1 MGYRLGDCAR
11 DGGCSPTVTQCR
23 KGLAE
28 SSLSTFIFP
37 VARLHPLR
45 FCRDFSPCSIELPK
59 PPLRLRLWRPLRLFQ
74 AGLIAGCVQ
83 AGLVCVMTPMV
94 MVFAQYRDHD
104 PGASGRSPA
113 AMLIAFLPL
122 IYATLAAWPGL
133 YKAPLCDVDDCANS
147 PRIPPHVVFRS
158 GSFSRHALHCHF
170 LASIGCASYALQPPP
185 DILVAL
191 DVYLGPTP
199 AAPILWSALMSV
211 CVAGF
216 GANAHAAT
224 DAAY

>member
-1 MGYRLGDCAR
+1 
-11 DGGCSPTVTQCR
+11 
-23 KGLAE
+23 
-28 SSLSTFIFP
+28 
-37 VARLHPLR
+37 
-45 FCRDFSPCSIELPK
+45 
-59 PPLRLRLWRPLRLFQ
+59 
-74 AGLIAGCVQ
+74 
-83 AGLVCVMTPMV
+83 MTPMV

-122 IYATLAAWPGL
+122 IYVTLAAGVAL
-133 YKAPLCDVDDCANS
+133 TKHRYVTLTTA
-147 PRIPPHVVFRS
+147 RI
-158 GSFSRHALHCHF
+158 RHASHLMSSSDPDRLAGTLAICHF
-170 LASIGCASYALQPPP
+170 LASIGCASYTLQPPP

-191 DVYLGPTP
+191 DVYLGPHP